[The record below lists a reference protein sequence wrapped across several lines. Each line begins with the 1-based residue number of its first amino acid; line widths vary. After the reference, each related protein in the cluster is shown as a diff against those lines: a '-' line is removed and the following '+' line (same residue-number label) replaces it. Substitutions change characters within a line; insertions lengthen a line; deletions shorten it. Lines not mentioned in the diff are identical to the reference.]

1 MWSSRLHLRACLLV
15 VALVA
20 GTGAGAGCSSGTGA
34 HMDDASVGSGGAVG
48 SGGVTGSGGDAS
60 GGAAA
65 GGGASTGGING
76 SGGDGSGGAPGS
88 GGAGSGGRGGAGSG
102 GVAGS
107 GGRGGGSGGGA
118 GSGGR
123 GGAGSGGVV
132 ASGGRGGAGG
142 GSGGAPGSGGRG
154 GAGSGGAAT
163 GGAPGSGGAASGG
176 RGGGAGGAG
185 GAGGGASD
193 GAPVFD
199 GRTGFVEIPDADQL
213 SETATGAF
221 TVEAWIRPDSTSMPR
236 QESSGYVHWMGKGV
250 TGQHE
255 WVARMYQDG
264 NADDRANRISFY
276 SYNLTGG
283 LGAGSYFQDSV
294 TAGAWIHYA
303 GEFDD
308 VNTYIFKNGVLR
320 DQDPL
325 SGYDITP
332 GNGTAPVRIG
342 TRDMNSFF
350 QGSIARVA
358 IYSTRLPAQTLAAH
372 AAATDAR
379 AYDAMVLAEP
389 SLVAYWR
396 LDEQSGTVAADALGR
411 HNGTYRGTVTLRGA
425 TWRR

>member
-1 MWSSRLHLRACLLV
+1 MCLSRLHLRAGLLAA
-15 VALVA
+15 ALVS
-20 GTGAGAGCSSGTGA
+20 GTGAGLGCSSGTGA
-34 HMDDASVGSGGAVG
+34 RMDDASAGSGGAEGTGAVVGSGGAG
-48 SGGVTGSGGDAS
+48 SGGAPG
-60 GGAAA
+60 
-65 GGGASTGGING
+65 GGGASTGGVNG
-76 SGGDGSGGAPGS
+76 SGGAGSGGAPGS
-88 GGAGSGGRGGAGSG
+88 GGAASGGRGGAGSG
-102 GVAGS
+102 GVTS
-107 GGRGGGSGGGA
+107 
-118 GSGGR
+118 
-123 GGAGSGGVV
+123 
-132 ASGGRGGAGG
+132 
-142 GSGGAPGSGGRG
+142 SGGRG

-176 RGGGAGGAG
+176 RGGAAGGA
-185 GAGGGASD
+185 GGASD

-199 GRTGFVEIPDADQL
+199 GRSGFVEIPDADQL
-213 SETATGAF
+213 SETATGAI
-221 TVEAWIRPDSTSMPR
+221 TVEAWIRPDSTAMPR
-236 QESSGYVHWMGKGV
+236 QEGGGYVHWMGKGV
-250 TGQHE
+250 SGQHE

-264 NADDRANRISFY
+264 NSEDRANRISFY
-276 SYNLTGG
+276 SFNLTGG
-283 LGAGSYFQDSV
+283 LGAGSYFQDDV

-396 LDEQSGTVAADALGR
+396 LDEPSGTVAADALGR
-411 HNGTYRGTVTLRGA
+411 HHGTYRGTVTLRGA